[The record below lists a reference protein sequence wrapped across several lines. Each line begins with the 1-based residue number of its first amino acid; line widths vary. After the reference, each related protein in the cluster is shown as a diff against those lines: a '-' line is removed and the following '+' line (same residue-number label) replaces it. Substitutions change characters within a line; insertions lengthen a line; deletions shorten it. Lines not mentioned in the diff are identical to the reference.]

1 MNSPMALRG
10 FPTAKEKFRMASEI
24 EGFHRRYGDRIIA
37 VDYEVSQLSGRMR
50 AEAQRQGRELKPM
63 DALIAATAA
72 KAGAK
77 LATRNTKDFE
87 RLWESSW

>member
-1 MNSPMALRG
+1 
-10 FPTAKEKFRMASEI
+10 
-24 EGFHRRYGDRIIA
+24 
-37 VDYEVSQLSGRMR
+37 
-50 AEAQRQGRELKPM
+50 M

-87 RLWESSW
+87 RLGIELVNPWGV